1 MNTVSRGAATTAA
14 AISAANRETYI
25 EITIE
30 VNLLAS

>member
-1 MNTVSRGAATTAA
+1 MAEISWCGGDAA

-30 VNLLAS
+30 VNVLAS